1 MAKKEKSSVSRMII
15 AFMLLIIFAVAGLG
29 IYNHITNKDGQS
41 RVSNDIAED
50 DTKGRYLTI
59 INETGQIINEVHIFV
74 GEGTEIN
81 QCYQHNPDEK
91 SFSIEIPK
99 AYDKYD
105 KFKVTIIDRYD
116 LKYEKQITDVNKH
129 GRIEVKI
136 TEANYIKQ
144 SGDWKKKMDKMFNND
159 WFILA
164 KWCCDTD

>member
-1 MAKKEKSSVSRMII
+1 MAKKII

-41 RVSNDIAED
+41 RVSNDIAEN

-144 SGDWKKKMDKMFNND
+144 SGDWKKKIDKMFNND
-159 WFILA
+159 
-164 KWCCDTD
+164 